1 MLSNV
6 INARIALINILLTC
20 ASLLACT
27 AFLGQSLDS
36 AFADVQISP
45 GYCRQWPGGDLAN
58 RYGANNNLS
67 LGVHYSFKS
76 RSVVGFQQDFLF
88 GSDVMPGAGFLQNL
102 KVDDGSILDNDG
114 QISQLII
121 TQRGWCSALEG
132 GYLFTF
138 RKPNQHSGFLLKA
151 GAIRLSHK
159 IRIEHQQ
166 NKIAQLE
173 GEYLKGYD
181 RLCVGYGSRLSAGYQ
196 YMASNRLINFYLGVE
211 WNYAITQPMRLV
223 NFDTRFSDSGLRNDH
238 LLGIRFCWTLHLYQR
253 KSLSY
258 DDIYLRN

>member
-1 MLSNV
+1 
-6 INARIALINILLTC
+6 
-20 ASLLACT
+20 LACT
-27 AFLGQSLDS
+27 VFYGQSLDS
-36 AFADVQISP
+36 AFADLQISP
-45 GYCRQWPGGDLAN
+45 GYSRQWPGGDLAN

-67 LGVHYSFKS
+67 LGLHYSFKS
-76 RSVVGFQQDFLF
+76 RYLLGIQHDFLF
-88 GSDVMPGAGFLQNL
+88 GNTVIPGEGFLENL
-102 KVDDGSILDNDG
+102 RADDGSILDNDG

-121 TQRGWCSALEG
+121 SQRGWCSALEG
-132 GYLFTF
+132 GHLFTF
-138 RKPNQHSGFLLKA
+138 RKPNQHSGILIKA

-196 YMASNRLINFYLGVE
+196 YMANNRLINFYLGVE
-211 WNYAITQPMRLV
+211 WNYAITQPMRPV
-223 NFDTRFSDSGLRNDH
+223 NFDTRLSDVGKRKDQ

-253 KSLSY
+253 KAASF
-258 DDIYLRN
+258 DDIYRRN